1 MCVSLLAGRRG
12 RRLIRA
18 FINDV
23 YYPDGS
29 LDPFRLYRS
38 LPKTFIRQLGALF
51 TLALALCAKSH
62 TCKPALTTLEKDM
75 ELGAVKWLQH
85 LSFFSG
91 DLVTTSMSTALTSF
105 KTGRLK
111 V

>member
-1 MCVSLLAGRRG
+1 MTSITLMGLLTPSASLAL
-12 RRLIRA
+12 
-18 FINDV
+18 
-23 YYPDGS
+23 YPKLLS
-29 LDPFRLYRS
+29 VNLVHF
-38 LPKTFIRQLGALF
+38 F